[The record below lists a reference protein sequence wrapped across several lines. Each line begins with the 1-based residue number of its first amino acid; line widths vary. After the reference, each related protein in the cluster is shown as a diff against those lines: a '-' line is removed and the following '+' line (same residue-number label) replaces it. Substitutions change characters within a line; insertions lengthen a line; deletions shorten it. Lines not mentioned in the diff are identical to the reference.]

1 MPAPDSSLGCQE
13 SIGKRPKQADAYAG
27 SLLSRLPYVKK
38 ARMEENL
45 FLITTR
51 MHGDPGL
58 SCHSPCIY
66 ESSEDENAWG
76 MAFKGH
82 SPCIKPAL
90 SVDQFFTSLPLQHQE
105 YKQWLFAS
113 GSRLKLFIQ
122 LQIISASSMK
132 WERLRFMTKKI
143 RIRTMTFEFLPR
155 IV

>member
-58 SCHSPCIY
+58 SCHSPCI
-66 ESSEDENAWG
+66 
-76 MAFKGH
+76 
-82 SPCIKPAL
+82 KPAL

-122 LQIISASSMK
+122 LPIISASSMK

-143 RIRTMTFEFLPR
+143 RIRTMTFELLPR